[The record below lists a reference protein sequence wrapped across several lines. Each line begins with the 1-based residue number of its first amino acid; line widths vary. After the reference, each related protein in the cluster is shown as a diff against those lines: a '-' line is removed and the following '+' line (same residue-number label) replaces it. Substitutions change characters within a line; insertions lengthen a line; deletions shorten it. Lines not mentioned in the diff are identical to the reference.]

1 MSKEAKGAAFLRY
14 VIPIVETLREFGD
27 SGTSSEVTDKVI
39 ERLGVTDEELA
50 ITTGNG
56 QSRERNR
63 IGWARFYLAKA
74 NYLESSQR
82 GLWTLTDLGRTAKLD
97 EAAVQKLFK
106 DVQRIQKESAS
117 DSAAVTVQPGAVDV
131 DESSP
136 ENVYP
141 DHRSELLGILRTLPP
156 AGFEKICQRLLRE
169 SGFERVEVTGR
180 SGDGGIDGHGVYE
193 INPFLSIKVLFQC
206 KRYKDGSPVT
216 VSQVRDFRGA
226 MQGRAEKGIIITTSV
241 FTADARKEAARD
253 GVAPIELVDQDRLV
267 KMFEFASLGLTPKK
281 DFEVNRAFFAEF
293 SLP

>member
-97 EAAVQKLFK
+97 EAAVQKLF
-106 DVQRIQKESAS
+106 
-117 DSAAVTVQPGAVDV
+117 
-131 DESSP
+131 
-136 ENVYP
+136 
-141 DHRSELLGILRTLPP
+141 
-156 AGFEKICQRLLRE
+156 
-169 SGFERVEVTGR
+169 
-180 SGDGGIDGHGVYE
+180 
-193 INPFLSIKVLFQC
+193 
-206 KRYKDGSPVT
+206 
-216 VSQVRDFRGA
+216 
-226 MQGRAEKGIIITTSV
+226 
-241 FTADARKEAARD
+241 
-253 GVAPIELVDQDRLV
+253 
-267 KMFEFASLGLTPKK
+267 
-281 DFEVNRAFFAEF
+281 
-293 SLP
+293 